1 MLHKTHKPVV
11 LVVLDGW
18 GIDTAH
24 EHNGIHRAQTPN
36 FDRLAQTYPYTTLKA
51 SGEAVGL
58 PEGQMGNSE
67 VGHMT
72 IGAGMI
78 QYQDLVR
85 VSKDV
90 QSGDFAHNPAI
101 NQAFSHAKTH
111 RSQLHVIGLLSPGG
125 VHAHE
130 DHFIEVVRLPHASG
144 LTRIICHPF
153 LDGRDHS
160 PVAGAPSL
168 KKLEDVC
175 LANDAKIAS
184 TAGRYWPMDRDK
196 NWNRTD
202 KGWNAIWHGK
212 AEHVVTNQSP
222 SEWVSEQYRAGHRD
236 ELMEPAVF
244 CMAGEQPYTVQPNDA
259 IIYTNYRTDR
269 TRQLSQKITEHID
282 NMNLCFVT
290 MTDYG
295 QEIKSIVAYAPQD
308 IEHTIASAV
317 SKAGLKQSHL
327 AETDKY
333 AHATYFLN
341 GGKYDKHEGEEHILV
356 PSRQDVKTHDQA
368 PEMKAKEL
376 CDETIKRLDID
387 DFIFLNWANPDMVG
401 HTAVQEAIVTA
412 VETVDRELGRL
423 TDAVLQINGVMLVIA
438 DHGNAE
444 QMVDIDGNPH
454 TSHTSNPVPCILIG
468 NEFSR
473 LRSKNILRSG
483 ELQDIAP
490 TILGL
495 LSVDVPPS
503 MTGKNLI
510 A

>member
-1 MLHKTHKPVV
+1 MPVNKPVL

-18 GIDTAH
+18 GIAQA
-24 EHNGIHRAQTPN
+24 EERNGVHRANTPN
-36 FDRLAQTYPYTTLKA
+36 FDRLASTYPYTTLKA

-58 PEGQMGNSE
+58 PDGQMGNSE

-72 IGAGMI
+72 IGAGMV

-85 VSKDV
+85 VSKAV
-90 QSGDFAHNPAI
+90 ESGEIAQNPAL
-101 NQAFSHAKTH
+101 NQAFKHAKDH
-111 RSQLHVIGLLSPGG
+111 QSQLHVIGLLSPGG

-130 DHFIEVVRLPHASG
+130 DHFIEIVRLAHAAG
-144 LTRIICHPF
+144 VTKIICHPI

-160 PVAGAPSL
+160 PVAGVASL

-196 NWNRTD
+196 NWDRTD
-202 KGWNAIWHGK
+202 KGFDAIWHGK
-212 AEHVVTNQSP
+212 AEHMITNQSP
-222 SEWVSEQYRAGHRD
+222 SEWVDEQYRAGHRD

-244 CMAGEQPYTVQPNDA
+244 YTDGEKPFTAQPNDSV
-259 IIYTNYRTDR
+259 IYTNYRTDR
-269 TRQLSQKITEHID
+269 TRQLSQKITERVD
-282 NMNLCFVT
+282 EMNLCFVT

-295 QEIKSIVAYAPQD
+295 QEIKSIVAFAPQD

-317 SKAGLKQSHL
+317 SAAGLKQSHL

-341 GGKYDKHEGEEHILV
+341 GGKQDPHQGEEHILV
-356 PSRQDVKTHDQA
+356 PSRKDVKTHDQA
-368 PEMKAKEL
+368 PEMMAKEL
-376 CDETIKRLDID
+376 CDKTIERLLVD

-401 HTAVQEAIVTA
+401 HTAVPEAIITA

-423 TDAVLQINGVMLVIA
+423 SEAVLKTGGTMLVIA

-444 QMVDIDGNPH
+444 QMVDDDGNPH
-454 TSHTSNPVPCILIG
+454 TSHTTNPVPCIVIG
-468 NEFSR
+468 KEYSG
-473 LRSKNILRSG
+473 LRSKNRLRSG
-483 ELQDIAP
+483 ELKDVAP
-490 TILGL
+490 TVLGL
-495 LSVDVPPS
+495 LGVDVPSS
-503 MTGKNLI
+503 MTGKSLLI
-510 A
+510 